1 MKIAVFPGSFDPVT
15 KGHADIIER
24 SLPLFDE
31 LIVAI
36 GVNNDKKYLFDLE
49 KRIHWL
55 KQVTSNYDNCR
66 VEHYEGLTVDF
77 CKKVGANYIVR
88 GLRNPGD
95 FEFEKAI
102 AQMNSDLSDRI
113 ETVFLVSKPS
123 LSHIAST
130 IVRDIIKNGGDPKL
144 FLPDGIVI

>member
-36 GVNNDKKYLFDLE
+36 GVNTDKKYLFDLE
-49 KRIHWL
+49 KRINWL
-55 KQVTSNYDNCR
+55 KQVTDKFENCR

-102 AQMNSDLSDRI
+102 AQMNSDLSDSI

>member
-15 KGHADIIER
+15 KGHTDIIER

-36 GVNNDKKYLFDLE
+36 GVNTDKKYLFDLE
-49 KRIHWL
+49 KRINWL
-55 KQVTSNYDNCR
+55 KQVTSNYNNCR

-102 AQMNSDLSDRI
+102 AQMNSDLSDSI
-113 ETVFLVSKPS
+113 ETIFLVSKPS